1 MNSSLAD
8 RARFISEAMMANMVA
23 SAARRR
29 GARDEH
35 QHGHHGELDQRR
47 RDGGVDKAKVR
58 GLSPSHSLT
67 P

>member
-1 MNSSLAD
+1 MKSSLAD

-23 SAARRR
+23 SAPG
-29 GARDEH
+29 GAVRAMSTSMGTMASWPSGAEM
-35 QHGHHGELDQRR
+35 
-47 RDGGVDKAKVR
+47 VVSMNAKVR